1 MEERKT
7 YKIRDIATINLSQY
21 SLKEGWNE
29 VTYLDTGSITENHIE
44 DIQTFILPCDDF
56 PSRARRKVQHNDI
69 LFSTVRPNQKHFGIL
84 KNPNNNLLVSTGF
97 SVITVNPLVA
107 DADFVYYY
115 LTQQEIINFLQ
126 SVAEQSVS
134 AYPSLKSSD
143 IEDIDIELPSLYEQ
157 QRLALILKSLDDKI
171 KLNNRINHNLEEQAQ
186 ALYKSWFV
194 DFEPFKGLDFIDSDL
209 GMIPSSLKIKQI
221 STVKHILETGKRP
234 KGGVGD
240 LSFGIPSIG
249 AESIKGLGFFDSSK
263 VKYISEDFART
274 LKKGWIDGY
283 ELLIYKDG
291 GKPGYFIPNYNIFGD
306 GFPYNRMCLNEH
318 VFKLDFL
325 DRGLNAFAYFYFHSE
340 YVFNYLN
347 AQGGKAAIPG
357 INQKDIESLWIFD
370 PNNEYVRLFSERVSP
385 LITTIL
391 NNCRCNME
399 LAKTRDMLLP
409 KLMSGEL
416 KINDLTC

>member
-1 MEERKT
+1 MKLSEICSYRSGRVKSNTLSVENYISTENMLPNKSGVSSASKVPPEAAVLYKKGDILISNIRPYFKKIWQAQFSGGCSSDVLCIRANSRVNQDYLYYLLSQDSFFDYVMSGAKGSKMPRGDKKQIMDWDVELPKMEEQ
-7 YKIRDIATINLSQY
+7 IRIA
-21 SLKEGWNE
+21 SL
-29 VTYLDTGSITENHIE
+29 LRSI
-44 DIQTFILPCDDF
+44 
-56 PSRARRKVQHNDI
+56 
-69 LFSTVRPNQKHFGIL
+69 
-84 KNPNNNLLVSTGF
+84 
-97 SVITVNPLVA
+97 
-107 DADFVYYY
+107 
-115 LTQQEIINFLQ
+115 
-126 SVAEQSVS
+126 
-134 AYPSLKSSD
+134 
-143 IEDIDIELPSLYEQ
+143 
-157 QRLALILKSLDDKI
+157 DDKI
-171 KLNNRINHNLEEQAQ
+171 ELNNRINHNLEEQAQ

-249 AESIKGLGFFDSSK
+249 AESIKGLGYFDSSK
-263 VKYISEDFART
+263 VKYISEDFATT

-291 GKPGYFIPNYNIFGD
+291 GKPGYFIPNYNIFGE
-306 GFPYNRMCLNEH
+306 GFPYDRMCLNEH

-370 PNNEYVRLFSERVSP
+370 PNNENVRLFSERVSP
-385 LITTIL
+385 LITAIL

-416 KINDLTC
+416 KIDDFTC

>member
-1 MEERKT
+1 MEEWKSVHIGDLGTIVTGKT
-7 YKIRDIATINLSQY
+7 PKTS
-21 SLKEGWNE
+21 
-29 VTYLDTGSITENHIE
+29 IE
-44 DIQTFILPCDDF
+44 DNYGGDTPFLSPSDDLSGKYVPITGRTLSNKGVSEVKNCLLPPQSVC
-56 PSRARRKVQHNDI
+56 
-69 LFSTVRPNQKHFGIL
+69 
-84 KNPNNNLLVSTGF
+84 VSCIGSDLGK
-97 SVITVNPLVA
+97 SVITRCNTITNQQFNSIIPSNGF
-107 DADFVYYY
+107 DTDFVYYAMQFVGPI
-115 LTQQEIINFLQ
+115 LNALSKTSTAVPIINKSTFSSFQIRVPDYSTQCRISRVL
-126 SVAEQSVS
+126 S
-134 AYPSLKSSD
+134 A
-143 IEDIDIELPSLYEQ
+143 
-157 QRLALILKSLDDKI
+157 LDDKI
-171 KLNNRINHNLEEQAQ
+171 ELNHRINHNLEEQAQ

>member
-1 MEERKT
+1 MHAVRSN
-7 YKIRDIATINLSQY
+7 I
-21 SLKEGWNE
+21 
-29 VTYLDTGSITENHIE
+29 
-44 DIQTFILPCDDF
+44 
-56 PSRARRKVQHNDI
+56 SRRNRT
-69 LFSTVRPNQKHFGIL
+69 LRQK
-84 KNPNNNLLVSTGF
+84 
-97 SVITVNPLVA
+97 
-107 DADFVYYY
+107 
-115 LTQQEIINFLQ
+115 
-126 SVAEQSVS
+126 
-134 AYPSLKSSD
+134 
-143 IEDIDIELPSLYEQ
+143 
-157 QRLALILKSLDDKI
+157 AL
-171 KLNNRINHNLEEQAQ
+171 RNHNLEEQAQ

>member
-1 MEERKT
+1 MEEWKSVHIGDLGTIVTGKT
-7 YKIRDIATINLSQY
+7 PKTS
-21 SLKEGWNE
+21 
-29 VTYLDTGSITENHIE
+29 IE
-44 DIQTFILPCDDF
+44 DNYGGDTPFLSPSDDLSGKYVPITGRTLSNKGVSEVKNCLLPPQSVC
-56 PSRARRKVQHNDI
+56 
-69 LFSTVRPNQKHFGIL
+69 
-84 KNPNNNLLVSTGF
+84 VSCIGSDLGK
-97 SVITVNPLVA
+97 SVITRCNTITNQQFNSIIPSNGF
-107 DADFVYYY
+107 DTDFVYYAMQFVGPI
-115 LTQQEIINFLQ
+115 LNALSKTSTAVPIINKSTFSSFQIRVPDYSTQCRISRVL
-126 SVAEQSVS
+126 S
-134 AYPSLKSSD
+134 A
-143 IEDIDIELPSLYEQ
+143 
-157 QRLALILKSLDDKI
+157 LDDKI
-171 KLNNRINHNLEEQAQ
+171 ELNNRINHNLEAQAQ

-291 GKPGYFIPNYNIFGD
+291 GKPGYFIPNYNIFGE

-370 PNNEYVRLFSERVSP
+370 PNNEHVRLFSERVSP